1 MKSIPVSFVCLLLF
15 LCSAWDGL
23 RAQGL
28 VSPEYLADAV
38 VLDSRVKA
46 AAGPAGAQVEERLLK
61 TKQKYPLLR
70 VEERSE
76 SVGGKR
82 SVVSRTASVADHLM
96 VKPRPGAAEAE
107 VLADLGIPGAK
118 VRKKMPASG
127 VWLVSFPVSGVTG
140 FSQALDA
147 GKRARKAVFYAESDD
162 VVTTNV
168 VPNDPSFSQLWGLR
182 NTGQS
187 GGVAG
192 VDIRATN
199 AWETDGDTG
208 SLNVKV
214 GVIDTGID
222 HTHPDLADNIWVNP
236 NEIAGNGIDD
246 DGNGYIDDVRGWNFY
261 NDTNNAMDLGGHGT
275 HVAGTIGGR
284 GNNGVGVAGV
294 CWRVSLVPLKFLGP
308 NGGTTSD
315 AVEAVA
321 YATSIGVHLTNN
333 SWGGGGYSQALK
345 DVIDAAHTAG
355 ILFVAAAGN
364 ESNNNDLSPS
374 YPGSFTSPNII
385 SVASITRSGGLSW
398 FSNYGLTSVDVGAPG
413 SDIYST
419 VPGGGY
425 ASLSGTS
432 MASPHV
438 AGLCALIKSQKPGMT
453 HIEIRDAV
461 LRTAR
466 PLASLNGNTVTG
478 GLIDAEAAV
487 NSELVVSH
495 LSAPFSGPVGGPFTP
510 AARTF
515 TVTNNGAAPM
525 VWSVDQVP
533 VWLDV
538 SATGGTLAV
547 GASATVTVSLNS
559 QAATRKVGRHVA
571 ELRFLNVGDGE
582 TRLRQVGLL
591 CGGPEFFTELFS
603 SADNDTDNRS
613 FNFLPQDSASGYTVR
628 RSNLTS
634 FPVDPTGGT
643 PLDFGDDE
651 SVNVDLAD
659 GKQVQLYGTAYSGFY
674 IGSNGYITFTTGDSE
689 PTPSFDAH
697 FALPRVAALMADLDP
712 SAGGA
717 VSWKQMPDR
726 AVVTWSGVPSYGSS
740 DSNSFQ
746 IELFFDGRIR
756 ITLLALGNSG
766 GLIGLSF
773 GGGTPANLVESNFA
787 AYPLNQPPTISAIPN
802 QSINEGTATGELS
815 FTVGDSETAAAAL
828 TVTAAAQNSALV
840 PADGLILGGAGANRT
855 LRVAP
860 SPTGTGS
867 TQILVSVADELGAS
881 VSASFALT
889 VNAQA
894 PVINPVANVLL
905 LEDAPIA
912 PVALTGIRSGNPA
925 APLAL
930 TVTAAS
936 SRADLLA
943 DPVVQYATGGTEATL
958 LLNPTFAGAGIALV
972 TVTVS
977 DGRLENGTTTTTFQ
991 VELRLRNYAPS
1002 FRGGGD
1008 QVVLEDSALQ
1018 SVSLWATE
1026 ISPGR
1031 ASEAGQA
1038 VTFDLSHNA
1047 PGLFIVEPALSSS
1060 GTLTYQA
1067 APDVSGTA
1075 TVQVRLRDNGGTS
1088 DGGTDT
1094 SAPQTLRIIVN
1105 PVNDAPS
1112 FAPGSDVNVPLGTAA
1127 YSLPGWAALV
1137 RAGPPDESGQGLTF
1151 VVDAA
1156 DKSLFSVQPAVS
1168 SAGTLTF
1175 TPAPKVSGDTVVY
1188 IRLEDTG
1195 GTDFGGVPATSTT
1208 QFKIAITTNANQ
1220 TGEFN
1225 GLIEPLVLPATGTQ
1239 HLGLA
1244 KITIA
1249 RGGAFTGNLRLGG
1262 ANYAIRGK
1270 FDESGVAR
1278 FGKTNEPQLTIL
1290 RKGLPPLVVAL
1301 QVDVVNGTGKLLG
1314 TIAEGGAPVASIQTD
1329 RLLYTAAKALKA
1341 PYRNVPADVLGV
1353 STVAFAPA
1361 ASLPPTAFPQGHG
1374 IGVLTV
1380 AASGR
1385 ATLVGKLADGSAMSY
1400 SNAVSVGKK
1409 FPVYLTYSLPKGAV
1423 GTLSGWVPLDN
1434 PTAQDDF
1441 EATLRWLRPATASPT
1456 YPEGWPTGIP
1466 LQLQGSRWL
1475 AKGSS
1480 GQPMRFPMLKPANFS
1495 GNVVFRFTEGL
1506 LPGTGFETSANVNP
1520 YNAVIPLAYNPQSLS
1535 RASIGATGLFSGSFL
1550 HPVTGRKPRFEAV
1563 ILQKR
1568 QRAVGFFTTPG
1579 VSGRVE
1585 VAPR

>member
-15 LCSAWDGL
+15 LCSAWDDL

-38 VLDSRVKA
+38 VLDSRVKP
-46 AAGPAGAQVEERLLK
+46 AAGPAGAQVQERLLK
-61 TKQKYPLLR
+61 TKHKYPLLR

-127 VWLVSFPVSGVTG
+127 VWLVSFPVSGVNG
-140 FSQALDA
+140 LSQALDT

-162 VVTTNV
+162 VLSKNV
-168 VPNDPSFSQLWGLR
+168 VPNDPGFSQLWGLR

-199 AWETDGDTG
+199 AWATESATG
-208 SLNVKV
+208 SLTVKV

-222 HTHPDLADNIWVNP
+222 HTHPDLAENIWVNP
-236 NEIAGNGIDD
+236 NEIPGNGIDD
-246 DGNGYIDDVRGWNFY
+246 DNNGYVDDVRGWNFF
-261 NDTNNAMDLGGHGT
+261 DGTNNAMDTEGHGT

-308 NGGTTSD
+308 DGGSLSD

-333 SWGGGGYSQALK
+333 SWGGSDYSQALK
-345 DVIDAAHTAG
+345 DVIDAAHAAG

-364 ESNNNDLSPS
+364 DSNNNDLSPAYPAS
-374 YPGSFTSPNII
+374 YTSPNII

-425 ASLSGTS
+425 ASYSGTS

-438 AGLCALIKSQKPGMT
+438 AGLCALIKSQKPALT
-453 HIEIRDAV
+453 HLQIREAV
-461 LRTAR
+461 LSTAR
-466 PLASLNGNTVTG
+466 PLASLNGKTATG
-478 GLIDAEAAV
+478 GFIDAEAAV
-487 NSELVVSH
+487 NSELIVSY

-510 AARTF
+510 VARTF
-515 TVTNNGAAPM
+515 TVTNNGAHSM

-533 VWLDV
+533 LWLDV

-547 GASATVTVSLNS
+547 GATTTVTVSLNS
-559 QAATRKVGRHVA
+559 QAAAQKLGKTVA
-571 ELRFLNVGDGE
+571 ELRFFNVGDGE

-591 CGGPEFFTELFS
+591 CGGPEFFTELFG
-603 SADNDTDNRS
+603 SADNDTDNGS
-613 FNFLPQDSASGYTVR
+613 FSFLPQDSASGYTVR

-634 FPVDPTGGT
+634 FPVDPAGGT
-643 PLDFGDDE
+643 TLALGNDE
-651 SVNVDLAD
+651 SVKVDLAD
-659 GKQVQLYGTAYSGFY
+659 GKQVQLYGTAYSSFY
-674 IGSNGYITFTTGDSE
+674 VGSNGYITFTAGDSE

-697 FALPRVAALMADLDP
+697 FALPRVAALMANLDP
-712 SAGGA
+712 SAGGS

-840 PADGLILGGAGANRT
+840 PTEGLILGGAGANRT

-881 VSASFALT
+881 VSASFTLT
-889 VNAQA
+889 VNVQA

-912 PVALTGIRSGNPA
+912 PVVLTGIRSGNPA
-925 APLAL
+925 APLPL

-943 DPVVQYATGGTEATL
+943 NPVVQYTTGGTEATL

-977 DGRLENGTTTTTFQ
+977 DGRPENGATTTTFQ

-1002 FRGGGD
+1002 FRSGGD
-1008 QVVLEDSALQ
+1008 QVVLEDSGLQ
-1018 SVSLWATE
+1018 SVSQWATE

-1031 ASEAGQA
+1031 AGEAGQA
-1038 VTFDLSHNA
+1038 VTFALSHNA
-1047 PGLFIVEPALSSS
+1047 PGLFIVEPALSSN

-1075 TVQVRLRDNGGTS
+1075 TVQVRLRDDGGTS

-1094 SAPQTLRIIVN
+1094 SAPQTLLIIVN

-1112 FAPGSDVNVPLGTAA
+1112 FAPGPNVNVPLGTAA
-1127 YSLPGWAALV
+1127 YSLPGWAPLV

-1151 VVDAA
+1151 VVEAA

-1175 TPAPKVSGDTVVY
+1175 TPVPKVSGDTVVY

-1195 GTDFGGVPATSTT
+1195 GTDFAGVAVTSTT

-1225 GLIEPLVLPATGTQ
+1225 GLIEPLVLPATSTQ

-1244 KITIA
+1244 KISIA
-1249 RGGAFTGNLRLGG
+1249 RGGAFSGNLRLGG
-1262 ANYAIRGK
+1262 ASYAIRGK

-1290 RKGLPPLVVAL
+1290 RKGLPSLVVAL

-1314 TIAEGGAPVASIQTD
+1314 TIAEGSTPVASIETD
-1329 RLLYTAAKALKA
+1329 RLLYTAAKTPKS
-1341 PYRNVPADVLGV
+1341 PYRSVPADVLGV

-1385 ATLVGKLADGSAMSY
+1385 ATLVGKLADGAAISY
-1400 SNAVSVGKK
+1400 SNAVSAGKK
-1409 FPVYLTYSLPKGAV
+1409 FPVYFTYSLPKGAV

-1475 AKGSS
+1475 PKGPS
-1480 GQPMRFPMLKPANFS
+1480 GQPMRFTMLKPANFS
-1495 GNVVFRFTEGL
+1495 GNVVCRFTEGL

-1520 YNAVIPLAYNPQSLS
+1520 YNAVIPVAFNPQSLS